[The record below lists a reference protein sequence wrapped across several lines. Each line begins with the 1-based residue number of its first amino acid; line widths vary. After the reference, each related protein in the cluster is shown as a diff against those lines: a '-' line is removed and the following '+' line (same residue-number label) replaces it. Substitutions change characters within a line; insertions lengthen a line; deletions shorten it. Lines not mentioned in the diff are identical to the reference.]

1 MTNIRKQ
8 KKINYLNNRDILKEI
23 HKSKTSYC
31 SFVNPDYHQYDII
44 IDKPDIPL
52 SKSLEFALKP
62 AQIKQAKEN
71 RAARLSLENETKV
84 DPKNIPETDLIFR
97 VMTWEH
103 IPMSQKVPR
112 KSQSKKTA
120 KDIIEF
126 DFSDDEEVDSVID
139 LDDENLIYEKVNFP
153 PFQHFKLDNERN
165 FICVGKSHWI
175 GGMENGHFSKDHGQI
190 TDNLARIYM
199 MLCEKYS
206 MKFNWRGYT
215 YRDEMEASAI
225 LQLTCVGLRFN
236 EAKSSNPFAYYT
248 QTVTNT
254 FRRILNTEKKN
265 RAIRDELLEEGGLMP
280 SFHRQMSNCDTK

>member
-8 KKINYLNNRDILKEI
+8 KKVNYLNNKDILKEI

-44 IDKPDIPL
+44 IDKPDLPL

-62 AQIKQAKEN
+62 TQIKRAKEN
-71 RAARLSLENETKV
+71 RAARLSMETETKV
-84 DPKNIPETDLIFR
+84 NPKDIPETELIFR

-103 IPMSQKVPR
+103 VPMSQKVPK
-112 KSQSKKTA
+112 KSQPKKTA
-120 KDIIEF
+120 KDIIDF
-126 DFSDDEEVDSVID
+126 DFSIDEEVDSDID
-139 LDDENLIYEKVNFP
+139 LDDENLVYEKVNFP
-153 PFQHFKLDNERN
+153 PFQHFKLDSERN

-175 GGMENGHFSKDHGQI
+175 GDMENGYFSKDHGQI
-190 TDNLARIYM
+190 TDKLARIFM

-206 MKFNWRGYT
+206 MKYNWRGYT

-225 LQLTCVGLRFN
+225 LQLTYVGLRFN

-248 QTVTNT
+248 QAVTNN
-254 FRRILNTEKKN
+254 FRRILNIEKRN
-265 RAIRDELLEEGGLMP
+265 RAIRDELLEANGLMP
-280 SFHRQMSNCDTK
+280 SLYRQMSDYDKK